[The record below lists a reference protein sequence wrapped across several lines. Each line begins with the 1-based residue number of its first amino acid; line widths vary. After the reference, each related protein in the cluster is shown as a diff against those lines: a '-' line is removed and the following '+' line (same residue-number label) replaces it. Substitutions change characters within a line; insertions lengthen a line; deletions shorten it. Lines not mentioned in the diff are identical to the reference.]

1 MISFLKRPTIDIV
14 DLGIKTQENKIS
26 SKSPKIAYIANAT
39 VQRFLKESELI
50 RVRDRLTEELYINV
64 WKAKI
69 FGLPLRL
76 HYIHDGCFSSKSNQ
90 QYFADSICAS
100 ILKYRYDI
108 DRWAPNSPNQELN
121 NFCFS
126 LIMKGIDNLY
136 CQSLTSNLDE
146 FIDVKYIQPDEIS
159 AFIYDKSY

>member
-1 MISFLKRPTIDIV
+1 MISFLKRPAIDII
-14 DLGIKTQENKIS
+14 DLGIKTEANKIRS
-26 SKSPKIAYIANAT
+26 RSPKIAYIANAT
-39 VQRFLKESELI
+39 VQRFVKESELSL
-50 RVRDRLTEELYINV
+50 VRDRLTEELYNNV

-69 FGLPLRL
+69 LGLPIRL

-108 DRWAPNSPNQELN
+108 DRWALNNHNQALN
-121 NFCFS
+121 NFCFN

-136 CQSLTSNLDE
+136 CQSLNSHLEE
-146 FIDVKYIQPDEIS
+146 FTDVTYIQPDEIS